1 MINFINHGPFNKAKR
16 YFKVKLTRVYIYL
29 QFYRVGACICMHMH
43 GSNIVA
49 DATCPYRKKL
59 LVMMCM
65 HAPRNHLL
73 VDQFF
78 YANFSLAVFP
88 SVFCDTLWKLTT
100 AQSHML
106 LETLKPSVLS
116 SIASSSVAQRLAINT
131 GARPPCLAT
140 HTAIAYRALAATAT

>member
-1 MINFINHGPFNKAKR
+1 MGLILLLMLR
-16 YFKVKLTRVYIYL
+16 
-29 QFYRVGACICMHMH
+29 
-43 GSNIVA
+43 
-49 DATCPYRKKL
+49 PYRKKL

-106 LETLKPSVLS
+106 LHARDPETL
-116 SIASSSVAQRLAINT
+116 
-131 GARPPCLAT
+131 RPQLD
-140 HTAIAYRALAATAT
+140 R